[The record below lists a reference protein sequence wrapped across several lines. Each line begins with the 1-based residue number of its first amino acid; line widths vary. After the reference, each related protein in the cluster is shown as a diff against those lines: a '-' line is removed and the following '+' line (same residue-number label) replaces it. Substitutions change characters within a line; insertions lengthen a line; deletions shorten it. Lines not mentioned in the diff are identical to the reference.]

1 VYIIYSNDYD
11 TSLLPVILVIGGIIG
26 MIIFH
31 AIGYEFEKTSIG
43 EPIVNSAKTIVSI
56 DNNIENAKMKV
67 VNKTISAL
75 NKDLNNS

>member
-1 VYIIYSNDYD
+1 
-11 TSLLPVILVIGGIIG
+11 